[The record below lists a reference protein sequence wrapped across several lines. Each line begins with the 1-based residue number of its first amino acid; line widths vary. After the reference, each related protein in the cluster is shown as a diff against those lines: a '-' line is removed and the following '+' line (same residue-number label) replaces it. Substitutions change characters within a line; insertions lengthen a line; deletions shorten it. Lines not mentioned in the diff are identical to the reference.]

1 LLFLFS
7 YNPRLKIEALFIMN
21 RIQRFTLIF
30 SAVLILFFSDSAY
43 GDSSYLKL
51 FIVTVLLLF
60 GLSPQRWFHKK
71 QANPTATLAL
81 TPESEQDE
89 NQDSSSLPHFGFS
102 SPEQSLII
110 KALIKLRSAE
120 IGNVYLALRQHQKEA
135 KDGNWVLLF
144 MKQMSTL
151 ELHGPYTHVE
161 KEEEEKAE
169 REAMVIFEERYKF
182 CSIAPTELYE
192 DQIADLHVALL
203 YWRYSPQTII
213 NRLEEFRS
221 FGFLTDRL
229 DALIKAYQEV
239 DKCGGSFKSIFK
251 SKKTGS
257 FRPSLKRISFL
268 WSEIIRI
275 LKMSM
280 FLQQIKS
287 GTPNE
292 QHADENID
300 LQELE
305 ALIELER
312 YLDCAITQENL
323 DPKSFISLPNKEKEK
338 FFLSRLT
345 FNPLWYHYS

>member
-1 LLFLFS
+1 
-7 YNPRLKIEALFIMN
+7 MN
-21 RIQRFTLIF
+21 RIQRFLVIF
-30 SAVLILFFSDSAY
+30 SAVLILLFSDSAY
-43 GDSSYLKL
+43 GDGSYLKL
-51 FIVTVLLLF
+51 FIVTVLLFF
-60 GLSPQRWFHKK
+60 GLSPERWFHKK
-71 QANPTATLAL
+71 QANPTYTPSLK
-81 TPESEQDE
+81 PESEQDE
-89 NQDSSSLPHFGFS
+89 NQDSPSLPHLGFS

-120 IGNVYLALRQHQKEA
+120 IGNVYLELRQQQKEA
-135 KDGNWVLLF
+135 NDGNWVPLF
-144 MKQMSTL
+144 MKKMATSD
-151 ELHGPYTHVE
+151 LHGPYTHVE

-169 REAMVIFEERYKF
+169 DEAMLIFEEKYKF

-203 YWRYSPQTII
+203 HWRYSPQTVI

-221 FGFLTDRL
+221 FGLLTDRL

-239 DKCGGSFKSIFK
+239 DKCGGGFKSIFK

-268 WSEIIRI
+268 WTEIARI

-280 FLQQIKS
+280 FLQQIES
-287 GTPNE
+287 GNSNE
-292 QHADENID
+292 QHAEENIE
-300 LQELE
+300 LQEIE

-312 YLDCAITQENL
+312 FLDCAIIQENL
-323 DPKSFISLPNKEKEK
+323 DRKSLISLPDKEKEE
-338 FFLSRLT
+338 FFLSRLK